1 MGNENLVWHKGKV
14 EYKDRCK
21 LIKQKGLIVWFT
33 GLSASGKST
42 IAVELEKEL
51 TKAGKLVYR
60 LDGDNIR
67 HGLCSDL
74 GFSEEDRNEN
84 IRRITEVAG
93 LFKDAGI
100 ITLVSFISPLEFMR
114 EAARE
119 KIGKDA
125 FVEVYV
131 KASVEA
137 CIKRDPKGMYK
148 KAIEGQI
155 KDFTG
160 ISATYEVPEN
170 PDIVIDTEK
179 LTVEECVAT
188 ILRGLTLV

>member
-14 EYKDRCK
+14 QYEDRCK
-21 LIKQKGLIVWFT
+21 LVKQEGLVIWFT
-33 GLSASGKST
+33 GLSGSGKST

-51 TKAGKLVYR
+51 TRLGKLVYR

-160 ISATYEVPEN
+160 ISAVYEVPEE
-170 PDIVIDTEK
+170 PDIMIDTEQ
-179 LTVEECVAT
+179 LTVEQSVDV
-188 ILRGLTLV
+188 ILKGLTL